1 MQGQTVPYSDFT
13 QQLMKTDLKT
23 NKKDRK
29 QINKKAPKSSSVPK
43 GVSPEARKIPL
54 HYLIIFRH
62 LTGV

>member
-1 MQGQTVPYSDFT
+1 
-13 QQLMKTDLKT
+13 MKTDLKT

-29 QINKKAPKSSSVPK
+29 QIKKKAPKSSSVPK
-43 GVSPEARKIPL
+43 GASPGAREIPL